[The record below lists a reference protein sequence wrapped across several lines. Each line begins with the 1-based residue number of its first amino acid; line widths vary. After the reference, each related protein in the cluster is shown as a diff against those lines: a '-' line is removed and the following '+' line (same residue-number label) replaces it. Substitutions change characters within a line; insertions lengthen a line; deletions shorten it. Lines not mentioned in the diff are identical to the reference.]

1 MATSILT
8 YKSAYD
14 VATTID
20 RLADLVAKK
29 GMTVFARIDF
39 SADAKAAGLS
49 LPPEQLLVF
58 GNPKAGTPL
67 LQSSPSVGLDL
78 PLKVLAYQD
87 GDGVT
92 HVLLN
97 DPAYIVT
104 RHDVARELE
113 KNIAG
118 AATLAA
124 TAAGANT

>member
-1 MATSILT
+1 MATNVLT
-8 YKSAYD
+8 YTSAFD
-14 VATTID
+14 VATTVD
-20 RLADLVAKK
+20 RLAKLAAEK

-39 SADAKAAGLS
+39 SADAMAAGLS
-49 LPPEQLLVF
+49 LPPEQLLIF

-92 HVLLN
+92 RVVLN
-97 DPAYIVT
+97 DPAYIVA
-104 RHDVARELE
+104 RHGVARELE

-118 AATLAA
+118 AAALVAL
-124 TAAGANT
+124 AAGA